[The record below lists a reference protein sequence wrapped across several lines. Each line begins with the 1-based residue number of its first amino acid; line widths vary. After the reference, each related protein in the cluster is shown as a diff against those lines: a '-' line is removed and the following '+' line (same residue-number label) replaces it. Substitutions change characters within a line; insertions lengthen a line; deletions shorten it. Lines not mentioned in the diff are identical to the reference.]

1 MPVNDSVAQESKK
14 GTAEYARILPLL
26 HRIKLMPA
34 GIMYGTK
41 VSVLGR
47 VCIVVVVV
55 YFVCVQFTLASDMW
69 RGTLSRSATNLQAEC
84 PHAWG
89 RTGENRSFIW
99 SELLVKREKKRFIL
113 VGTPKKTSRFHR
125 FWSSVAA
132 AVPRTWD
139 TENDALLI
147 PRLH

>member
-1 MPVNDSVAQESKK
+1 MEGVLTTRLARKISSNGRSLLLMPVNDSVAQESKK
-14 GTAEYARILPLL
+14 GTAEYARIPPLL

-34 GIMYGTK
+34 RIMYGTK

-84 PHAWG
+84 PHA
-89 RTGENRSFIW
+89 
-99 SELLVKREKKRFIL
+99 
-113 VGTPKKTSRFHR
+113 
-125 FWSSVAA
+125 
-132 AVPRTWD
+132 
-139 TENDALLI
+139 
-147 PRLH
+147 